1 MASRWPHVRPDAV
14 VSEETWNMMKEEFPE
29 KVPAE
34 MLTKR
39 DLWDEGLATDDPSK
53 FHNFLF
59 IFGMH

>member
-1 MASRWPHVRPDAV
+1 
-14 VSEETWNMMKEEFPE
+14 MMKEEFPE

-53 FHNFLF
+53 FH
-59 IFGMH
+59 IFVHIWNALIDRF